1 MFLRKDKKKDGR
13 TYLAI
18 IESYRDKNG
27 KSRPKLYKSLGYLDV
42 LKKEM
47 DDPVAY
53 YTAYAKKLDEEK
65 KVERTYNFSI
75 KADERLDRSGSNS
88 KNYGYIILSSIYHEL
103 QLDRFFNN
111 KRRHE
116 NFKFN
121 SESIM
126 RLLAYTRILDP
137 DSKRQTV
144 EMKDRFFENFDF
156 SLDDVYD
163 SLSHFSKCA
172 VDAQRHIHQMV
183 TEQYGRDASLIYY
196 DVTNYYFETEKQDDT
211 RREGW
216 SKEHRRDPIIQ
227 MGLAIDAKGIPMAYR
242 TFPGN
247 KHDSETYIPSLKQI
261 KKEYDV
267 KRAVVVADKG
277 LNCGDNI
284 VFSQALG
291 DGYIFSQSVTG
302 GNADLKAYVLD
313 DKGYTAPTKEG
324 FKKKSRVLP
333 VTVKVTVGTAK
344 NGGKKKKDIPLEAQK
359 QVVFYSPDY
368 AERAKRK
375 RHEALQKAADLIKNP
390 SKYSRA
396 IHYGAAAY
404 IENLEFDKETG
415 EVIEPARELKINVS
429 KITEEEKYDGY
440 YVIVTSETDE
450 SDERIIEMY
459 RGLWRIEETFK
470 ITKSV
475 LKTRPVFVYKEEHI
489 GGHFLVC
496 FIALMLLRLVELR
509 LGNRYSA
516 ERIAEVL
523 REVRCTHIDTNH
535 YLFEYSD
542 EVTDA
547 MNTEFGTDIGLKVMT
562 LGNIRKSIAVT
573 KKHGDTDSDEQQ

>member
-1 MFLRKDKKKDGR
+1 MFLRKDYKKKTGR
-13 TYLAI
+13 TYLVI
-18 IESYRDKNG
+18 VEKYRDKNG
-27 KSRPKLYKSLGYLDV
+27 KSRSKTIECLGYLDV
-42 LKKEM
+42 LEKKM
-47 DDPVAY
+47 DDPIAY
-53 YTAYAKKLDEEK
+53 YTAYVERLNQEK
-65 KVERTYNFSI
+65 KSEMVYNFSI
-75 KADERLDRSGSNS
+75 RADERVNRDGSNS
-88 KNYGYIILSSIYHEL
+88 KYYGYIILSKIYHEL
-103 QLDRFFNN
+103 ELDRFFNN

-126 RLLAYTRILDP
+126 RLLAYCRILDP

-144 EMKDRFFENFDF
+144 EMKDRFFEHFDF

-163 SLSHFSKCA
+163 CLTHFSKCA
-172 VDAQRHIHQMV
+172 DDAQRHLHQMV
-183 TEQYGRDASLIYY
+183 TEQYGRDANLIYY
-196 DVTNYYFETEKQDDT
+196 DVTNYYFETEKQDET
-211 RREGW
+211 RKDGW
-216 SKEHRRDPIIQ
+216 SKECRHDPIIQ
-227 MGLAIDAKGIPMAYR
+227 MGLAIDSKGIPMAYK

-247 KHDSETYIPSLKQI
+247 RQDSETYIPSLKQI
-261 KKEYDV
+261 KKEYGV

-302 GNADLKAYVLD
+302 GNADLKAYILD
-313 DKGYTAPTKEG
+313 DKGYTEPTKEG
-324 FKKKSRVLP
+324 FKRKSRVLP
-333 VTVKVTVGTAK
+333 VTVKVTAGVTK
-344 NGGKKKKDIPLEAQK
+344 NGKKKKKEVPLEAQK
-359 QVVFYSPDY
+359 QVVFYSPKY

-375 RHEALQKAADLIKNP
+375 RLEALQKAAELIKDP

-396 IHYGAAAY
+396 THYGAAAY

-415 EVIEPARELKINVS
+415 LPIETGKKLKINES
-429 KITEEEKYDGY
+429 RIAEEAKYDGY
-440 YVIVTSETDE
+440 YAIITSEIDE
-450 SDERIIEMY
+450 SDEHIIDAY

-470 ITKSV
+470 LTKTV
-475 LKTRPVFVYKEEHI
+475 LKTRPVFVYKPEHI

-509 LGNRYSA
+509 LGNRYPA

-523 REVRCTHIDTNH
+523 REVMCSHLDTNH
-535 YLFEYSD
+535 YLFSYAD

-547 MNTEFGTDIGLKVMT
+547 INAEFGTDIGLKVMT
-562 LGNIRKSIAVT
+562 VGNIRKSIADT
-573 KKHGDTDSDEQQ
+573 KKHEHKALNA

>member
-13 TYLAI
+13 TYLTI
-18 IESYRDKNG
+18 IESYRDKDG
-27 KSRPKLYKSLGYLDV
+27 KSRPKLVESIGYLDD
-42 LKKEM
+42 LEKKM
-47 DDPVAY
+47 DDPIAY
-53 YTAYAKKLDEEK
+53 YSAYAKKLEEER
-65 KVERTYNFSI
+65 KVEKVYNFSI
-75 KADERLDRSGSNS
+75 RANERIDRDGSSS
-88 KNYGYIILSSIYHEL
+88 KNYGYIILSKIYHEL
-103 QLDRFFNN
+103 ELDRFFNN

-126 RLLAYTRILDP
+126 RLLSYSRIIDP

-144 EMKDRFFENFDF
+144 EMKDRFFEHFDF

-163 SLSHFSKCA
+163 CLSHFSKCA
-172 VDAQRHIHQMV
+172 EDAQRHIHQMV
-183 TEQYGRDASLIYY
+183 TDQYGRDSSLIYY

-211 RREGW
+211 RKGGW

-227 MGLAIDAKGIPMAYR
+227 MGLAMDSKGIPMAYK

-247 KHDSETYIPSLKQI
+247 KHDSETYIPSLKLI
-261 KKEYDV
+261 KKEYGV

-302 GNADLKAYVLD
+302 GSDNLKEYVLD
-313 DKGYTAPTKEG
+313 GNGYTEPTKEG
-324 FKKKSRVLP
+324 FKMKSRVLP
-333 VTVKVTVGTAK
+333 VKVKVTVGVTK
-344 NGGKKKKDIPLEAQK
+344 GGKKKKKEVTLEAQK
-359 QVVFYSPDY
+359 QVVFYSPKY
-368 AERAKRK
+368 AARAKKK
-375 RHEALQKAADLIKNP
+375 RLEALQKAAELIKDP
-390 SKYSRA
+390 SKYNRA
-396 IHYGAAAY
+396 THYGSVAY
-404 IENLEFDKETG
+404 IEDLEFDKQTGQLVETG
-415 EVIEPARELKINVS
+415 KKLKINEAKVA
-429 KITEEEKYDGY
+429 EEEKYDGY
-440 YVIVTSETDE
+440 YAIITSETDE
-450 SDERIIEMY
+450 PEERIIDMY

-475 LKTRPVFVYKEEHI
+475 LKTRPVFVYKPEHI

-509 LGNRYSA
+509 LGNRYPA
-516 ERIAEVL
+516 ERIVEVL
-523 REVRCTHIDTNH
+523 REVTCSHLDTNH
-535 YLFEYSD
+535 YLFNYAD

-547 MNTEFGTDIGLKVMT
+547 MNAEFGTDIGLKVMT
-562 LGNIRKSIAVT
+562 VNGIRKSIAMT
-573 KKHGDTDSDEQQ
+573 KKHTQKANEK

>member
-1 MFLRKDKKKDGR
+1 MYLRQDYKKKTGR
-13 TYLAI
+13 TYLTI

-27 KSRPKLYKSLGYLDV
+27 KSRPKLHESIGYLDI
-42 LKKEM
+42 LKKKI

-53 YTAYAKKLDEEK
+53 YTAYAKKLDEERRTE
-65 KVERTYNFSI
+65 KVFNFSI
-75 KADERLDRSGSNS
+75 KADERVDRNSSNS
-88 KNYGYIILSSIYHEL
+88 KNYGYIVLSKIYHEL
-103 QLDRFFNN
+103 ELDHFFNN

-126 RLLAYTRILDP
+126 RLMAYSRILDP

-144 EMKDRFFENFDF
+144 EIKDRFFEHFDF

-163 SLSHFSKCA
+163 CLAHFSKCA
-172 VDAQRHIHQMV
+172 GDAQRHIHQMV
-183 TEQYGRDASLIYY
+183 TKQYGRDPSLIYY
-196 DVTNYYFETEKQDDT
+196 DVTNYYFETEKQDET
-211 RREGW
+211 RKEGW
-216 SKEHRRDPIIQ
+216 SKECRRDPIIQ
-227 MGLAIDAKGIPMAYR
+227 MGLAIDSKGIPMAYK

-247 KHDSETYIPSLKQI
+247 KHDSETYIPSLKLI
-261 KKEYDV
+261 KKEYEV

-302 GNADLKAYVLD
+302 GSTDLKEYVLD
-313 DKGYTAPTKEG
+313 SRGYTDPSKEG
-324 FKKKSRVLP
+324 FKRKSRVLP
-333 VTVKVTVGTAK
+333 VTVKVTAGMTK
-344 NGGKKKKDIPLEAQK
+344 SGKKRKMDISLEAQK
-359 QVVFYSPDY
+359 QVVFYSPKY
-368 AERAKRK
+368 AARAKKK
-375 RHEALQKAADLIKNP
+375 RLEALQKAAELIHDP

-396 IHYGAAAY
+396 THYGAAAY
-404 IENLEFDKETG
+404 IENLEFDKKTGQSIETG
-415 EVIEPARELKINVS
+415 KKLKINEA
-429 KITEEEKYDGY
+429 KIAEEEKYDGY
-440 YVIVTSETDE
+440 YAIITSETDE
-450 SDERIIEMY
+450 PDEHIIDMY

-475 LKTRPVFVYKEEHI
+475 LKTRPVFVYKPEHI

-496 FIALMLLRLVELR
+496 FIALMLLRLIELR
-509 LGNRYSA
+509 LDNRYPA

-523 REVRCTHIDTNH
+523 REVICSHLDTNH
-535 YLFEYSD
+535 YLFSYSD

-562 LGNIRKSIAVT
+562 VGGIRKSIAET
-573 KKHGDTDSDEQQ
+573 KIHMHKSLEE